1 MGRLRV
7 DQLVQVLPRGVDLAR
22 RLRSVELRGVAAD
35 RPHLRLERLGDVD
48 HEGRLHRVFA
58 VGEGVDDL
66 ERPVGL
72 AGRPVLREPGEVAGV
87 SAELGCD
94 AVVGMP
100 AHGEREDD
108 DLRPHRADELDER
121 RPRGL
126 VVREVRVRQTG
137 VEAQRH
143 AERRGGALRLR
154 GSGGGVA
161 ARARLTLGE
170 VQDADPVTRPG
181 GLGERAAAR
190 QLRVISVCC
199 DREKIYLVRHRALLG
214 VGASTDPGRQPGDH
228 SEPVFV
234 SPFPGLAPGVSG
246 VCYSYLNASTGS
258 SLAAR
263 PAGTT
268 PKISPIA
275 IETAHATTALHTGT
289 RASNWSAALS
299 SSPIESPSRM
309 PSTPPISVSVAASTR
324 NCHRISRR
332 VAPMALRTPISR
344 VRSVTETI
352 MIAMRPMPPTSRA
365 TLESTSITRK
375 KAPVSLLNTSRIW
388 SCVIRS
394 NVSGSPGRSPRMRR
408 SCTVTASIAW
418 VTATPSFGFTT
429 SHSAFVSS

>member
-1 MGRLRV
+1 MGRLHV

-87 SAELGCD
+87 TAQLGGD

-108 DLRPHRADELDER
+108 DPRPHRADELDER

-143 AERRGGALRLR
+143 AERRGGTLRLR

-181 GLGERAAAR
+181 GLGERAAAGQFR
-190 QLRVISVCC
+190 IVTMGG
-199 DREKIYLVRHRALLG
+199 DREQIDGLG
-214 VGASTDPGRQPGDH
+214 H
-228 SEPVFV
+228 
-234 SPFPGLAPGVSG
+234 
-246 VCYSYLNASTGS
+246 SYLNASTGS

-309 PSTPPISVSVAASTR
+309 PSTPPINVSVAASTR

-332 VAPMALRTPISR
+332 VAPRALRTPISR

-352 MIAMRPMPPTSRA
+352 MIAMTPMPPTSRA

-375 KAPVSLLNTSRIW
+375 NAPVSLLNTSRIW

-394 NVSGSPGRSPRMRR
+394 KVSGSPGRSPRMRR
-408 SCTVTASIAW
+408 SCTVTASIAS
-418 VTATPSFGFTT
+418 VTATPSLGFTT

>member
-1 MGRLRV
+1 MGRLHA

-35 RPHLRLERLGDVD
+35 RPHLRLERLGDIN

-58 VGEGVDDL
+58 VGEGVQDF

-72 AGRPVLREPGEVAGV
+72 ARRPVLREAGEVTGV
-87 SAELGCD
+87 AAQLRGD

-100 AHGEREDD
+100 AHGEGEDD
-108 DLRPHRADELDER
+108 DPRARRADEADER
-121 RPRGL
+121 RSRRL
-126 VVREVRVRQTG
+126 VVREVRVRQAG
-137 VEAQRH
+137 IEAQVH
-143 AERRGGALRLR
+143 AQRRGGALRLR

-161 ARARLTLGE
+161 ACARLALGE
-170 VQDADPVTRPG
+170 VQDADPVARPG
-181 GLGERAAAR
+181 GLRERAAAGE
-190 QLRVISVCC
+190 LRVVTMGGDGEQI
-199 DREKIYLVRHRALLG
+199 DGLG
-214 VGASTDPGRQPGDH
+214 H
-228 SEPVFV
+228 
-234 SPFPGLAPGVSG
+234 
-246 VCYSYLNASTGS
+246 SYLNASTGS

-352 MIAMRPMPPTSRA
+352 MIAITPTPPTSSPTAERA
-365 TLESTSITRK
+365 SITMRTSSVVLLRLSRNFSWLTTAKLLSWPGRRCRRRRSASVTSSIACAVVAAGAGPTRK
-375 KAPVSLLNTSRIW
+375 SIHPFQYCTYFTSAACGMIASGDGWPPNSCGGGLNTPI
-388 SCVIRS
+388 
-394 NVSGSPGRSPRMRR
+394 
-408 SCTVTASIAW
+408 TV
-418 VTATPSFGFTT
+418 
-429 SHSAFVSS
+429 

>member
-1 MGRLRV
+1 MGRLHV

-87 SAELGCD
+87 TAQLGGD

-108 DLRPHRADELDER
+108 DPRPHRADELDER

-143 AERRGGALRLR
+143 PERRGGALRLR

-161 ARARLTLGE
+161 ARARLALGE
-170 VQDADPVTRPG
+170 VQDADPVARPD
-181 GLGERAAAR
+181 GLGERAAAG
-190 QLRVISVCC
+190 
-199 DREKIYLVRHRALLG
+199 ELG
-214 VGASTDPGRQPGDH
+214 VVTMGGDGEQVYGLRHGLCSSIGTRETRNGKRPGRAPNV
-228 SEPVFV
+228 SRFPCPV
-234 SPFPGLAPGVSG
+234 SR
-246 VCYSYLNASTGS
+246 YSYLNASTGS

-275 IETAHATTALHTGT
+275 IETTHATTALHTGT
-289 RASNWSAALS
+289 RAWNWSATLS

-309 PSTPPISVSVAASTR
+309 PSTPPINVSVAASTR

-352 MIAMRPMPPTSRA
+352 MIAMTPIPPTSSA

-375 KAPVSLLNTSRIW
+375 NAPVSLLNTSRIW

-394 NVSGSPGRSPRMRR
+394 KVSGSPGRSPRMRR

-418 VTATPSFGFTT
+418 VTATPPFGLTT

>member
-1 MGRLRV
+1 MGRLHA

-108 DLRPHRADELDER
+108 ALRRHRADELDER
-121 RPRGL
+121 RRRGL
-126 VVREVRVRQTG
+126 VVREVRVRRAG

-154 GSGGGVA
+154 GWGGAAA

-181 GLGERAAAR
+181 GLGERAAAGQFR
-190 QLRVISVCC
+190 IVTMGG
-199 DREKIYLVRHRALLG
+199 DREQIDGLG
-214 VGASTDPGRQPGDH
+214 H
-228 SEPVFV
+228 
-234 SPFPGLAPGVSG
+234 
-246 VCYSYLNASTGS
+246 SYLNASTGS

-268 PKISPIA
+268 PKTSPIA

-309 PSTPPISVSVAASTR
+309 PSTPPINVSVAASTR

-332 VAPMALRTPISR
+332 VAPRALRTPISR

-352 MIAMRPMPPTSRA
+352 MIAMTPIPPTNRA

-375 KAPVSLLNTSRIW
+375 NAPVHLLNTSRIW

-394 NVSGSPGRSPRMRR
+394 KVSGSPGRSPRMRR

-418 VTATPSFGFTT
+418 VTATPRFGVPT
-429 SHSAFVSS
+429 SHRAFVSS

>member
-1 MGRLRV
+1 MGRLHA

-35 RPHLRLERLGDVD
+35 RPHLRFERLGDIN

-58 VGEGVDDL
+58 VGEGVQDF

-72 AGRPVLREPGEVAGV
+72 ARRPVLREAREVAGV
-87 SAELGCD
+87 AAQLRGD

-100 AHGEREDD
+100 AHGEGEDD
-108 DLRPHRADELDER
+108 DSRARRAHEADER
-121 RPRGL
+121 RPRRL
-126 VVREVRVRQTG
+126 VVREMRDVGWVGWCGRIPHP
-137 VEAQRH
+137 ASPIPH
-143 AERRGGALRLR
+143 
-154 GSGGGVA
+154 
-161 ARARLTLGE
+161 
-170 VQDADPVTRPG
+170 PV
-181 GLGERAAAR
+181 
-190 QLRVISVCC
+190 
-199 DREKIYLVRHRALLG
+199 
-214 VGASTDPGRQPGDH
+214 H
-228 SEPVFV
+228 S
-234 SPFPGLAPGVSG
+234 
-246 VCYSYLNASTGS
+246 YRNASTGS

-309 PSTPPISVSVAASTR
+309 PSTPPINVSVAASTR
-324 NCHRISRR
+324 NCHKISRR

-352 MIAMRPMPPTSRA
+352 MIAMTPIPPTSSA

-375 KAPVSLLNTSRIW
+375 NAPVSLLNTSRIW

-394 NVSGSPGRSPRMRR
+394 KVSGSPGRSPRMRR

-418 VTATPSFGFTT
+418 VTATPPFGLTT

>member
-1 MGRLRV
+1 MGRLHA
-7 DQLVQVLPRGVDLAR
+7 DQLVQVLPRGLDLAR

-35 RPHLRLERLGDVD
+35 RPHLRFERLRDIN

-58 VGEGVDDL
+58 VGEGVQDF

-72 AGRPVLREPGEVAGV
+72 ARRPVLREAREVAGV
-87 SAELGCD
+87 AAQLRGD

-100 AHGEREDD
+100 AHGEGEDD
-108 DLRPHRADELDER
+108 DPRARRADEADER
-121 RPRGL
+121 RPRRL
-126 VVREVRVRQTG
+126 IVREVRVRQTG
-137 VEAQRH
+137 VEAQVH
-143 AERRGGALRLR
+143 AQRRGGALRLR

-161 ARARLTLGE
+161 ACARLALGE
-170 VQDADPVTRPG
+170 VQDADPVARPG
-181 GLGERAAAR
+181 GLRERAAAGE
-190 QLRVISVCC
+190 LRVVTMGGDGEQI
-199 DREKIYLVRHRALLG
+199 DGLRH
-214 VGASTDPGRQPGDH
+214 
-228 SEPVFV
+228 
-234 SPFPGLAPGVSG
+234 
-246 VCYSYLNASTGS
+246 SYLNASTGS
-258 SLAAR
+258 SFAAR

-289 RASNWSAALS
+289 RASNWSAAFS
-299 SSPIESPSRM
+299 SSPVDSPSRM
-309 PSTPPISVSVAASTR
+309 PSTPPSNVRVAASTR

-352 MIAMRPMPPTSRA
+352 MIAMTPIPPTSRA

-375 KAPVSLLNTSRIW
+375 NAPVSLLNTSRIW

-394 NVSGSPGRSPRMRR
+394 KVSGSPGRSPRMRR

-418 VTATPSFGFTT
+418 VTATPSLGFTT
-429 SHSAFVSS
+429 SQSALVSS

>member
-1 MGRLRV
+1 MGRLHA

-87 SAELGCD
+87 TAQLGGD

-108 DLRPHRADELDER
+108 DPRPHRADELDER

-181 GLGERAAAR
+181 GLGERAAAGQFR
-190 QLRVISVCC
+190 IVTMGG
-199 DREKIYLVRHRALLG
+199 DRKQIDGLG
-214 VGASTDPGRQPGDH
+214 H
-228 SEPVFV
+228 
-234 SPFPGLAPGVSG
+234 
-246 VCYSYLNASTGS
+246 SYLNASTGS

-309 PSTPPISVSVAASTR
+309 PSTPPINVSVAASTR

-332 VAPMALRTPISR
+332 VAPRALRTPISR

-352 MIAMRPMPPTSRA
+352 MIAMTPIPPTNRA

-375 KAPVSLLNTSRIW
+375 NAPVSLLNTSRIW

-394 NVSGSPGRSPRMRR
+394 KVSGSPGRSPRMRR
-408 SCTVTASIAW
+408 SCTATASIAS
-418 VTATPSFGFTT
+418 VTATPSLGFTT

>member
-1 MGRLRV
+1 MGRLHA
-7 DQLVQVLPRGVDLAR
+7 DQRGQVLPRGVDLAR
-22 RLRSVELRGVAAD
+22 RLRSVDLRGVAPD

-87 SAELGCD
+87 TAELGGD

-170 VQDADPVTRPG
+170 VEDADPVTRPG
-181 GLGERAAAR
+181 GLGERAAAGQFR
-190 QLRVISVCC
+190 IVTMGG
-199 DREKIYLVRHRALLG
+199 DREQIDGLG
-214 VGASTDPGRQPGDH
+214 H
-228 SEPVFV
+228 
-234 SPFPGLAPGVSG
+234 
-246 VCYSYLNASTGS
+246 SYLNASTGS

-309 PSTPPISVSVAASTR
+309 PSTPPINVSVAASTR

-332 VAPMALRTPISR
+332 VAPRALRTPISR

-352 MIAMRPMPPTSRA
+352 IIAMTPIPPTNTA

-375 KAPVSLLNTSRIW
+375 NAPVNLLHTSRIW

-394 NVSGSPGRSPRMRR
+394 KVSGSPGRSPRMRR
-408 SCTVTASIAW
+408 SCTATASIAW
-418 VTATPSFGFTT
+418 VTATPSLGFTT
-429 SHSAFVSS
+429 SQSALVSS

>member
-1 MGRLRV
+1 MGRLHA

-35 RPHLRLERLGDVD
+35 RPHLRLERLGDIN

-58 VGEGVDDL
+58 VGEGVQDF

-72 AGRPVLREPGEVAGV
+72 ARRPVLREAGEVTGV
-87 SAELGCD
+87 AAQLRGD

-100 AHGEREDD
+100 AHGEGEDD
-108 DLRPHRADELDER
+108 DPRARRADEADER
-121 RPRGL
+121 RSRRL
-126 VVREVRVRQTG
+126 VVREVRVRQAG
-137 VEAQRH
+137 IEAQVH
-143 AERRGGALRLR
+143 AQRRGGALRLR

-161 ARARLTLGE
+161 ACARLALGE
-170 VQDADPVTRPG
+170 VQDADPVARPG
-181 GLGERAAAR
+181 GLRERAAAGE
-190 QLRVISVCC
+190 LRVVTMGGDGEQI
-199 DREKIYLVRHRALLG
+199 DGLG
-214 VGASTDPGRQPGDH
+214 H
-228 SEPVFV
+228 
-234 SPFPGLAPGVSG
+234 
-246 VCYSYLNASTGS
+246 SYLNASTGS

-352 MIAMRPMPPTSRA
+352 MIAMTPMTPTSRA

-394 NVSGSPGRSPRMRR
+394 KVSGSPGRSPRMRR

-418 VTATPSFGFTT
+418 VTATPSLGFTT
-429 SHSAFVSS
+429 SQSALVSS

>member
-1 MGRLRV
+1 MGRLHA

-87 SAELGCD
+87 TAQLGGD

-100 AHGEREDD
+100 AHEEREDD
-108 DLRPHRADELDER
+108 DPRPHRADELDER

-143 AERRGGALRLR
+143 AERRGGTLRLR

-161 ARARLTLGE
+161 ARACLTLGE

-181 GLGERAAAR
+181 DLGESAAAGQFR
-190 QLRVISVCC
+190 IVTMGGNS
-199 DREKIYLVRHRALLG
+199 EKIYLFVRQATSVH
-214 VGASTDPGRQPGDH
+214 
-228 SEPVFV
+228 
-234 SPFPGLAPGVSG
+234 
-246 VCYSYLNASTGS
+246 SYLNASTGS

-309 PSTPPISVSVAASTR
+309 PSTPPINVSVAASTR
-324 NCHRISRR
+324 NCHKISRR

-352 MIAMRPMPPTSRA
+352 MIAMTPIPPTSSA
-365 TLESTSITRK
+365 TLESTSITTK
-375 KAPVSLLNTSRIW
+375 NAPVNLLNTSRIW

-394 NVSGSPGRSPRMRR
+394 KVSGSPGRSPRRRR

-418 VTATPSFGFTT
+418 VTATPPFGLTT